1 MEVIRSETVKTCK
14 DRGELSAAYY
24 GARAEGAVGIAVDD
38 AVCDSPSHRIA
49 ELERNVRAV

>member
-14 DRGELSAAYY
+14 DRGVLSAAYY
-24 GARAEGAVGIAVDD
+24 GARAEGAVVIAVDD
-38 AVCDSPSHRIA
+38 AVCDSPAHRIA